1 MNNFLKNIFTIEKKP
16 RKGLIP
22 MEWVALGYIVFTSV
36 LFIVLRTDLPNP
48 DAIVSLRIQ
57 AVAMTLGLWVVYRCI
72 PCKFVFLMRILLQ
85 LAMLGSW
92 YPDIYE
98 FNRVFPNFDHVFAQ
112 LEQDVFGCQPALLFY
127 AAFSHP
133 FFSEL
138 LDMGYVSYYFIMVIV
153 ALFYFIKDYANFERA
168 TFIFFTSFFS
178 SYVVF
183 LFLSVSGPQFYYQ
196 AVGLDR
202 IAAGDFPDLG
212 HYFYD
217 NQDVLPL
224 EGWGSG
230 LFYNMHVYFF
240 DAGERP
246 IAAFPSSHVSVT
258 LAMVILAFKGSKKLG
273 WALLVLFVLLCLSTV
288 YVKAHYGID
297 VIAGLIW
304 GAIVYLVCAW
314 MWKMFNVKKLN

>member
-1 MNNFLKNIFTIEKKP
+1 MNKYIKDIFKIDKKP

-22 MEWVALGYIVFTSV
+22 MEWVVLGYVAFTLILFVF
-36 LFIVLRTDLPNP
+36 LRTDIHNP
-48 DAIVSLRIQ
+48 DAIISLRIQ
-57 AVAMTLGLWVVYRCI
+57 AVAMTIGLWVVYRCI
-72 PCKFVFLMRILLQ
+72 PCKFVFLLRILLQ
-85 LAMLGSW
+85 LALLGSW

-98 FNRVFPNFDHVFAQ
+98 FNRVFPNFDHLFAQ
-112 LEQDVFGCQPALLFY
+112 AEQVVFGCQPALLFY
-127 AAFSHP
+127 SAFSHP

-138 LDMGYVSYYFIMVIV
+138 LDMGYVSYYFIMIIV
-153 ALFYFIKDYANFERA
+153 VLFYFLKDYANFER
-168 TFIFFTSFFS
+168 TSFIFFSSFFL
-178 SYVVF
+178 SYIIF

-217 NQDVLPL
+217 NQEVLPL
-224 EGWGSG
+224 EGWGPG
-230 LFYNMHVYFF
+230 FFYNLHVYFF

-258 LAMVILAFKGSKKLG
+258 LIMVILAFKGSKKLG
-273 WALLVLFVLLCLSTV
+273 WSLLVLFVLLCLSTV

-297 VIAGLIW
+297 VIGGLIW
-304 GAIVYLVCAW
+304 GTIAYFICTW
-314 MWKMFNVKKLN
+314 MWKMFDD